1 LLYSIPSKIGPI
13 LFFIKSN
20 KYTTKAQD
28 DRHLILGTCPVKDP
42 DLIIGERPI
51 MARIAT
57 KEALPQLATLPERV
71 SVLETKVDNIDEK
84 VGDLKVDVKE
94 MHDCLDRTRDQLDA
108 KLECMLDEYRSSRS
122 NFYEHANKLHA
133 EGTAQHNE
141 LAGKLNE
148 LEKQKHKFTLYIMMG
163 LAFAA
168 GAGWIG
174 HVDVKTL
181 LRFVGL

>member
-1 LLYSIPSKIGPI
+1 MLYSTLNKTGPI

-20 KYTTKAQD
+20 KYTKGTHY
-28 DRHLILGTCPVKDP
+28 RHSTLGTCPVTDP
-42 DLIIGERPI
+42 DLILGERPI
-51 MARIAT
+51 MARTAT
-57 KEALPQLATLPERV
+57 KESLPQLATLPERV

-84 VGDLKVDVKE
+84 VGDLKVDVKD

-122 NFYEHANKLHA
+122 NFYEHANRLHA

-148 LEKQKHKFTLYIMMG
+148 LEKQKHKFTLYVMMG

-174 HVDVKTL
+174 HIDVKTI